1 MAKVSINIIK
11 DWFKNQMKPPQEQF
25 WSWLDSFWHKD
36 EPIPQTAVKDLVT
49 TLQKKADLVDGVV
62 PEEQLP
68 FSVVTSEVLA
78 LGKVSVTGNKVDLE
92 VHSSG
97 ENKVRVKGQLITRAF
112 PNQWTITPI
121 VADGTKVLR
130 GYAVRNEPDFFLAEG
145 PELPNIEDPEI
156 PPEALEIF
164 KITLNA
170 AGSTVTVP
178 TTGYQLKEEDGW
190 RTTLVGSTIDSIK
203 LNYAYDKRGS
213 FYVTK
218 LPGTLGNVTIG
229 GIRKSGMPENSIY
242 DGRELLIYN
251 ATGEDLFID
260 SAGVDGSDSFLFSNK
275 LTPLTVKNNSSI
287 RVKRKDGVLELLP
300 SGGGEGLDNSSL
312 IDKMHSYWDA
322 TLGKLVSSGLQFVA
336 GVVNQLEFSGRI
348 KAKSIILP
356 TNADAG
362 IANELGFDGTHV
374 FYGDTKKK
382 LAFDGQIYKAISA
395 NTTLDDTYHNAIV
408 WITAT
413 STITVPSSLRNDF
426 NCVFFVIGSFVGTIA
441 GGSGVTFKSPYGLEI
456 GNNASGH
463 LARYTGNEF
472 VFFI

>member
-11 DWFKNQMKPPQEQF
+11 EWFKNQMKPPQEQF
-25 WSWLDSFWHKD
+25 WAWLDSFWHKD
-36 EPIPQTAVKDLVT
+36 DLIPTASIEGLDGK
-49 TLQKKADLVDGVV
+49 LQKKADLVDGVV
-62 PEEQLP
+62 PESQLP
-68 FSVVTSEVLA
+68 FSVVTSEVIS
-78 LGKVSVTGNKVDLE
+78 LGKVSVTGNKTDLE

-97 ENKVRVKGQLITRAF
+97 ENKVRVKGQLITRTF

-130 GYAVRNEPDFFLAEG
+130 GYAVKNESDFFLAEG

-178 TTGYQLKEEDGW
+178 TTGYQLKKEDGW
-190 RTTLVGSTIDSIK
+190 RTTLVGSTIDPIK
-203 LNYAYDKRGS
+203 LNYAYDERGS

-287 RVKRKDGVLELLP
+287 RVKRKDGILKLLP
-300 SGGGEGLDNSSL
+300 SGGGGATLPPGTNGHIYEIDNSL
-312 IDKMHSYWDA
+312 PEKIKPTNRLGTA
-322 TLGKLVSSGLQFVA
+322 ETKITELGKQV
-336 GVVNQLEFSGRI
+336 I
-348 KAKSIILP
+348 KSIP
-356 TNADAG
+356 
-362 IANELGFDGTHV
+362 
-374 FYGDTKKK
+374 
-382 LAFDGQIYKAISA
+382 A
-395 NTTLDDTYHNAIV
+395 NTILDDTYHNCIV
-408 WITAT
+408 RITA
-413 STITVPSSLRNDF
+413 SCSVTVPTGLRADF
-426 NCVFFVIGSFVGTIA
+426 NCVFDAIGIITVIFIA
-441 GGSGVTFKSPYGLEI
+441 DTGVTISSPFGLYLRDNLMATLYKTSS
-456 GNNASGH
+456 GNFRLNGGLTA
-463 LARYTGNEF
+463 
-472 VFFI
+472 V